1 MPQPSEATG
10 WRAPMGIGLAGI
22 RQRVKQLNGEF
33 EIKSSAGEGT
43 TVRVV
48 LPLAKEPYL
57 D

>member
-1 MPQPSEATG
+1 
-10 WRAPMGIGLAGI
+10 MGIGLAGI